1 MSFQT
6 VMSSQ
11 TAERGGREMRRL
23 VGLAAVALVATFA
36 ATAGA
41 RMAPVTH
48 NVVLFI
54 PDGLRAQIV
63 NAQTAPAM
71 AAVRDKGVALRNS
84 HSLFPTFTMPN
95 ASAMASGHYFGDTGT
110 FSNTIYTGYPVG
122 TAGGSVTPFIESDPV
137 LGDIDEHFGGD
148 YLSEITVLRA
158 ARERGFSTAILGK
171 LGPTLVFD
179 HTSRTGSPTIVFDD
193 STGNAGGIPLSPEVT
208 QRLTDLGIATKAP
221 PRGANGSAGNAT
233 TPGTTAANIDQQSYF
248 VDVATK
254 VVLPMFK
261 ERGKPFVLVFW
272 SRDPDGTQHNQGDSL
287 QRLVPG
293 INGPTSLAAIK
304 NADDNLAKL
313 RAALDAL
320 GLAATTNVLIA
331 ADHGFTTI
339 AKESATSAAAQDT
352 YSDVPRGLLPPGFL
366 AIDLARE
373 LGLPLFDPDAKSAQV
388 ETGRHPSRANGLIGA
403 DASNPDVIVAAN
415 GGSDLVYLPRGERTM
430 AARVVAA
437 LLQQDYVSGLF
448 VDDALGSFA
457 GTLPLSA
464 INLRGAAVTPMPAV
478 VVNFKTFAT
487 GCDQPLL
494 CAVEVADT
502 GLQQGQGMHGTFSRA
517 DTMNFMAAIGP
528 DFKRGFVD
536 DAPVSN
542 ADIGLTMARVLR
554 LTLPAKG
561 KLVGRVLSEAMPGGA
576 VPPHSVKTVRSE
588 PSDAGLRTVLSYQV
602 VGTTRYFDAA
612 GFPGRTV
619 GLRDT
624 EDRPLPSLSR
634 EPSGRAR

>member
-1 MSFQT
+1 MK
-6 VMSSQ
+6 
-11 TAERGGREMRRL
+11 RL
-23 VGLAAVALVATFA
+23 VLLAGIALSCLCAGS
-36 ATAGA
+36 AGA
-41 RMAPVTH
+41 RPTARH
-48 NVVLFI
+48 NVVLFV
-54 PDGLRAQIV
+54 PDGMRALAV
-63 NAQTAPAM
+63 TWETAPAM
-71 AAVRDKGVALRNS
+71 AGVRDGGVNFRNS
-84 HSLFPTFTMPN
+84 HSLFPTFTTSN
-95 ASAMASGHYFGDTGT
+95 ASAMATGHYLGDTGD
-110 FSNTIYTGYPVG
+110 FSNTIYTGYPVA
-122 TAGGSVTPFIESDPV
+122 TAGNSVTPFLESDPV
-137 LGDIDEHFGGD
+137 LGDVDEHFGGD
-148 YLSEITVLRA
+148 YLDEVTVLRA
-158 ARERGFSTAILGK
+158 AREQRLSTATIGK
-171 LGPTLVFD
+171 LGPALMFD
-179 HTSRTGSPTIVFDD
+179 HTSRTGSPTVVVDD
-193 STGNAGGIPLSPEVT
+193 STGSPAGIPLAPDVIA
-208 QRLTDLGIATKAP
+208 RLTAAGLPSKAP
-221 PRGANGSAGNAT
+221 SRGDNGGAGNAT
-233 TPGTTAANIDQQSYF
+233 TAGTTVANVIQQQYF
-248 VDVATK
+248 VDVATR
-254 VVLPMFK
+254 VVLPLFK
-261 ERGKPFVLVFW
+261 ERGAPFVLVFW

-287 QRLVPG
+287 NRLTPG
-293 INGPTSLAAIK
+293 INGPTSRAAIR
-304 NADDNLAKL
+304 NADRDLAQL
-313 RAALDAL
+313 RTALEVL
-320 GLAATTNVLIA
+320 GLADTTDILIA
-331 ADHGFTTI
+331 ADHGFATI
-339 AKESATSAAAQDT
+339 SKESATSPAARRGYA
-352 YSDVPRGLLPPGFL
+352 DVPAGLLPPGFL
-366 AIDLARE
+366 ALDLGAA
-373 LGLPLFDPDAKSAQV
+373 LGLSVFDPDAKNAPVDSAH
-388 ETGRHPSRANGLIGA
+388 HPARGNALIGNSA
-403 DASNPDVIVAAN
+403 DAPDVIVAAN

-602 VGTTRYFDAA
+602 VGATRYFDAA